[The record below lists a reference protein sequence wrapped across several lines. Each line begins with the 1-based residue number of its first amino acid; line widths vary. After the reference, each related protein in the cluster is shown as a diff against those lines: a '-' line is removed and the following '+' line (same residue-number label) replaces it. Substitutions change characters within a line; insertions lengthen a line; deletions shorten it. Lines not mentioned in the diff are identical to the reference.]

1 MVGRAMAA
9 TATVVAFVFTLAL
22 AERWL
27 SRRRSHERAWTVSMA
42 MFTVASGALLWGIG
56 VGWSALTFRVFYLF
70 GAILNVPWLALG
82 TVELLAGPRWGRPL
96 RRWLVVASAFAA
108 GIMLEAPLRGRVPVD
123 QLPTGKALFGVAP
136 RLLAGAASGVASL
149 VLVGGALWSAWRLWR
164 ARDRPVAATDRARPS
179 TAPRRLAG
187 GNVLIAIGTLILG
200 ASGTL
205 NGRLG
210 EATAFAVTLAL
221 GVVVL
226 FVGFVVAT
234 SANAARRRPVAPW
247 LDAALAARDGAA

>member
-1 MVGRAMAA
+1 
-9 TATVVAFVFTLAL
+9 
-22 AERWL
+22 
-27 SRRRSHERAWTVSMA
+27 MA
-42 MFTVASGALLWGIG
+42 MFTVASGSLLWGIG
-56 VGWSALTFRVFYLF
+56 VGWSALTFRIFYLF

-108 GIMLEAPLRGRVPVD
+108 GIMLEAPLHGRVPVD

-136 RLLAGAASGVASL
+136 RLLAGVASGLASL

-164 ARDRPVAATDRARPS
+164 GRSRS
-179 TAPRRLAG
+179 TAGGAGSRAGGAGSSTSSAASTPSAPRQLVG
-187 GNVLIAIGTLILG
+187 GNVLIAVGTLILG

-226 FVGFVVAT
+226 FGGFVVAT
-234 SANAARRRPVAPW
+234 STSVSRRRPVAPW
-247 LDAALAARDGAA
+247 LVAALGTRDGRP